1 MSNQGDNH
9 HNDGEDLD
17 DVEMMMPEGRQQE
30 GNDDYDH
37 VESTV
42 IKRDQRGNVTKQ
54 WTEVIKII
62 RVNKKKP
69 FIGGY
74 RKIESNAEYWNAF
87 AQTDQKRTKHKLCFT
102 RETQTFEWVSKSTKV
117 KREIGTQM

>member
-1 MSNQGDNH
+1 MSNQGGNH
-9 HNDGEDLD
+9 LEDEENID
-17 DVEMMMPEGRQQE
+17 DVEMMLPEGQRQA

-42 IKRDQRGNVTKQ
+42 VKRDERGNVTKQ

-74 RKIESNAEYWNAF
+74 RKVENDVEYWNAF

-102 RETQTFEWVSKSTKV
+102 RETQTYEWVSKSTKV
-117 KREIGTQM
+117 KR